1 MVLPLREIA
10 LRAATLESV
19 AGVPVTCLH
28 NLPGDIIDE
37 LLIKITQ
44 KGGSWS
50 HEWEIFLTPKIRR
63 LLVPWDVKL
72 FRKIGEKC
80 RSLEMIYVTSH
91 DVKFTATPL
100 RHLPQGLHTVD
111 LSGEVFYAGD
121 ELPKPQGNLPW
132 LMEVD
137 YWLRRIEIQVQRPV
151 HSKLQGLC
159 RLHLGRASASS
170 LELIEVLK
178 QFPNLILLRHYQMVT
193 ALCQLHMEQW
203 KEDSSSLPRYKLTNI
218 DADFSHVVRCR
229 MSPKAVLPPEALRLS
244 AILCP
249 EATSIRLR
257 FDTSTPHHVVGH
269 LTLLKTITDIS
280 AVCVTSGERTLLDFQ
295 DFVPLLDQFGSTT
308 LRALEFKVVE
318 EVDPHVILRSCK
330 RLEQLTLSGCGFA
343 QNCSGPPR
351 CRPGPSLNLLKVLF
365 FADGDDFSWD
375 HTLPQCFWLSIL
387 AGSKHRNSR
396 LHGLFLES
404 PRMTEDTL
412 SAVLGQ
418 EASFPQ
424 LQTVCTRR
432 APELGIARLAE
443 LVRAAPTLSYLRTDG
458 IGSGPAAGLKR
469 RNRKLIVKLD

>member
-1 MVLPLREIA
+1 
-10 LRAATLESV
+10 
-19 AGVPVTCLH
+19 
-28 NLPGDIIDE
+28 
-37 LLIKITQ
+37 
-44 KGGSWS
+44 
-50 HEWEIFLTPKIRR
+50 
-63 LLVPWDVKL
+63 
-72 FRKIGEKC
+72 
-80 RSLEMIYVTSH
+80 
-91 DVKFTATPL
+91 
-100 RHLPQGLHTVD
+100 
-111 LSGEVFYAGD
+111 
-121 ELPKPQGNLPW
+121 
-132 LMEVD
+132 
-137 YWLRRIEIQVQRPV
+137 
-151 HSKLQGLC
+151 
-159 RLHLGRASASS
+159 
-170 LELIEVLK
+170 
-178 QFPNLILLRHYQMVT
+178 MVT

-387 AGSKHRNSR
+387 AGNRSAFIQDPTVRYERND
-396 LHGLFLES
+396 L
-404 PRMTEDTL
+404 DQ
-412 SAVLGQ
+412 A
-418 EASFPQ
+418 
-424 LQTVCTRR
+424 
-432 APELGIARLAE
+432 
-443 LVRAAPTLSYLRTDG
+443 
-458 IGSGPAAGLKR
+458 
-469 RNRKLIVKLD
+469 RKLIEKIRKFIINVSLSRDFNVIGLWFGAHRALPNTTSSLELCYQESGENGRTNNYGLPGNHPPSHA